1 MDFWRHALVG
11 NVLVLAIL
19 LAIAAALRAWSSRW
33 RALAIPDGI
42 VAGALGLSL
51 GRSGFDALP
60 AALHFGGGALEPL
73 VYHGFAVVF
82 IAVGLQAASSGRAS
96 GSARSLAFAFVGF
109 AVLQS
114 LLGFALL
121 AVWAAGSGEALHPG
135 LGFMIMLGF
144 AQGPGQA
151 LAFGGAW
158 EPLGLV
164 AGAQIGLLYAALGFG
179 WCCLL
184 GVPLV
189 AFARRRGWLDAPPT
203 ESAESPQPAITEPA
217 AASAVPAEAG
227 SGATMEPLTIQ
238 LVAIGCVYAL
248 VFAVLSTIS
257 AVLPEHGQARA
268 TLWGFH
274 FLCGSSLAIALRRLV
289 DRRVLAIGLH
299 DELLGRIA
307 VTAVDVTTAAALC
320 AIEIDALRGLLL
332 PILVMSSCGG
342 VLTLLVSLWLARRA
356 FPQAPFSHAL
366 MLFGTCTGT
375 IPTGFALLRI
385 VDPQLRGPVARSTVL
400 AATAA
405 VPLGMPLFFGVI
417 PLSASRWA
425 GDWGAAIATTLAAL
439 AVYIVVLVWLWRRTA
454 VLRWL
459 RPWWSPWPPGG

>member
-19 LAIAAALRAWSSRW
+19 LAIAASLRAGSSRW

-42 VAGALGLSL
+42 VAGALGLAL
-51 GRSGFDALP
+51 GRSGLDAIP
-60 AALHFGGGALEPL
+60 AAIDFGGAVLEPL

-82 IAVGLQAASSGRAS
+82 IAVGLQAAPGGRAS
-96 GSARSLAFAFVGF
+96 GSARSLAFALVGF

-114 LLGFALL
+114 ILGFALL
-121 AVWAAGSGEALHPG
+121 AAWAAGTGDALHPG

-189 AFARRRGWLDAPPT
+189 ALGRRRGWLDPLPEQVEVATPPT
-203 ESAESPQPAITEPA
+203 T
-217 AASAVPAEAG
+217 AASEAATPAEAG

-238 LVAIGCVYAL
+238 LIVIGCLYAL
-248 VFAVLSTIS
+248 VFVVLSTIS
-257 AVLPEHGQARA
+257 RVLPEHGYARA

-274 FLCGSSLAIALRRLV
+274 FLCGSSLAIALRRVV
-289 DRRVLAIGLH
+289 DRRGLRLRL
-299 DELLGRIA
+299 DDALLGRIA
-307 VTAVDVTTAAALC
+307 VTAVDVTTAAALA
-320 AIEIDALRGLLL
+320 AIELDALGRLLV
-332 PILVMSSCGG
+332 PILVMSTCGG
-342 VLTLLVSLWLARRA
+342 VLTFAVSLWLGRRA
-356 FPQAPFSHAL
+356 FPEAPFSHVL
-366 MLFGTCTGT
+366 MLAGTCTGT

-405 VPLGMPLFFGVI
+405 VPLGMPLFFAVI
-417 PLSASRWA
+417 PLSASRWS
-425 GDWGAAIATTLAAL
+425 GDWASAIATTLAAL
-439 AVYIVVLVWLWRRTA
+439 AVYFVALVWLWRRTA

-459 RPWWSPWPPGG
+459 RPWWSAWPRGG